1 VSKTDKAQDA
11 PQDAPASKPSK
22 PGAISA
28 RTLARIASGR
38 LGRDVTDKR
47 VRSVA
52 RDTLARFD
60 KAEHPDYQAHAYT
73 PAEAADLLAALASK
87 GRGAGTMGESDAVA
101 AIEAAI
107 AAETGGQS

>member
-1 VSKTDKAQDA
+1 MAKDAKTQDV
-11 PQDAPASKPSK
+11 PASKGK
-22 PGAISA
+22 PPAISA

-60 KAEHPDYQAHAYT
+60 KGDHPDYQAHAYT
-73 PAEAADLLAALASK
+73 PDEAAALLGALASK
-87 GRGAGTMGESDAVA
+87 GRGAGTMGEADAVA
-101 AIEAAI
+101 AIDAAL
-107 AAETGGQS
+107 AQDGGES